1 MRRPACRPSST
12 FHNRQT
18 SRKLQVPVISHD
30 LNIDKAVLLD
40 QQRFGFNT
48 GIPVELLTDLTWT
61 DLVRC
66 RRGMERKPGGGAIA
80 TVLEPGER
88 LGTAVVLHSS
98 R

>member
-1 MRRPACRPSST
+1 MRQPACRPSST
-12 FHNRQT
+12 IHNRQT
-18 SRKLQVPVISHD
+18 SRKLQVPVICHD

-40 QQRFGFNT
+40 QHRFGFNT
-48 GIPVELLTDLTWT
+48 RMPVELLTWT

-66 RRGMERKPGGGAIA
+66 RRVMERKPGGGVIA

>member
-1 MRRPACRPSST
+1 M
-12 FHNRQT
+12 
-18 SRKLQVPVISHD
+18 LQVPVICHD

-48 GIPVELLTDLTWT
+48 RILVELLTWT

-66 RRGMERKPGGGAIA
+66 RRVMERKLGGGAIA
-80 TVLEPGER
+80 TVLEPGET
-88 LGTAVVLHSS
+88 LDTAVVLYSS

>member
-18 SRKLQVPVISHD
+18 SRELQVPVICHD

-40 QQRFGFNT
+40 QHIFGFNT
-48 GIPVELLTDLTWT
+48 RMPVEVLELLTWT

-66 RRGMERKPGGGAIA
+66 RRVMLGWSLERKPGGGRGDRNRA
-80 TVLEPGER
+80 
-88 LGTAVVLHSS
+88 
-98 R
+98 